1 MHGQRSRLPVPKRI
15 AEAPRGA
22 GGSLIMPTWSAAG
35 APPSGVACLRTLR
48 HTRSRRGAGLEAIES
63 LGSVWVPTAELLL
76 RIDTSRLPASR
87 ASSRGDR
94 ALW

>member
-48 HTRSRRGAGLEAIES
+48 HTRLTLQRGSGSRPAAGPLPIRGER
-63 LGSVWVPTAELLL
+63 VK
-76 RIDTSRLPASR
+76 
-87 ASSRGDR
+87 
-94 ALW
+94 